1 MIYLLFYETFFMLM
15 AFLIL
20 NMSRYNRTLRMNV
33 AIFISELLKRKWYKM
48 LILLAVFPLG
58 MSANGSTPVLQDTIA
73 GTKNNSI
80 KKSIFSGELK
90 EHSSFYKKM
99 WGEHY
104 LPLYYKPVNVST
116 ITLNS
121 VYGGLHEI
129 EQVPEFYGLLLEN
142 NDKQFY
148 LLKPLGGVNSF
159 SESKFFRSIYNTKEF
174 EDTYLGDFIREA
186 YTIQHPYAFI
196 ASDYLAKSSGLYSG
210 NPQIYHVSPS
220 DTDTITDGT
229 KIGDKLVSIYQL
241 PNIDSQ
247 KVITNA
253 EELIKKMHDDNSYSI
268 DRELYVRA
276 RLFDM
281 LIGDWNKIP
290 ENWNWISHAD
300 GDSLFY
306 EPVVLDRSYAFTKVD
321 GWAFRRLLN
330 MLGLGFITDYRAE
343 IKNVK
348 NINKLGYELDVAL
361 TSGCGESVWV
371 RQAQFLNE
379 HLTDDVIEV
388 AFRNLPEEMKDENI
402 ASIKGKLKN
411 RKRYLEKA
419 AKEYYRLLQKTPVIT
434 GSNKDER
441 FEVNRLSPS
450 DVQVQIYNTSNDSLI
465 YNKRFSER
473 YTKEIWIYGLGGQ
486 DKFEVKGDNGG
497 IPILLVGGQGR
508 NEYNIQNKKKLTV
521 YEGKEQKQ
529 YLDSVSAIPDAG
541 FIVPSDE
548 TALEYDYKKLRYT
561 KFKVTPIGIY
571 DSDLGLDLGTS
582 MTYTIYGFRRAP
594 FSRQHQLSYNYNS
607 GFVYQGIFPDFNSKK
622 SIHLSA
628 SVSTPNYFINFFG
641 LGNETSRNRDKDKSY
656 NRVYLS
662 KYTLTPGLYYTID
675 KDQEFNISTS
685 FEAYKPDNPAGRN
698 RYINEVYSD
707 DNSVFDTK
715 YFANINATY
724 VIDKKMDGF
733 VSSFKF
739 LINPGWVINLGEAKN
754 NFTYLKSDLGV
765 NLRFTD
771 RITFATL
778 LKGTTLFTNKYEFY
792 QAATTEL
799 RGYRDNRFI
808 GKHSF
813 YQYTDVRLDMGRL
826 DNPFT
831 PLDYGVFL
839 GFDNGRV
846 WYPGEDSKKW
856 HTSYGGGLWLTLF
869 KNFTGKFSYFA
880 SKDDGR
886 FMFQLG
892 LVF

>member
-1 MIYLLFYETFFMLM
+1 MNKIIAMCKLSNRRWSSLF
-15 AFLIL
+15 
-20 NMSRYNRTLRMNV
+20 
-33 AIFISELLKRKWYKM
+33 
-48 LILLAVFPLG
+48 ILLMIFPLTLF
-58 MSANGSTPVLQDTIA
+58 ADVPFVALPDTIVN
-73 GTKNNSI
+73 TKGNDI
-80 KKSIFSGELK
+80 RKSIFSGEPK
-90 EHSSFYKKM
+90 KHRSFYKKM

-104 LPLYYKPVNVST
+104 LPLYYKPVSVST
-116 ITLNS
+116 VTVNS
-121 VYGGLHEI
+121 VYGGLHRI
-129 EQVPEFYGLLLEN
+129 KQVPEFYGLLLEN
-142 NDKQFY
+142 KEQQFY

-159 SESKFFRSIYNTKEF
+159 SESKFFRGIYNPKEF
-174 EDTYLGDFIREA
+174 KDTYLGDFIREA
-186 YTIQHPYAFI
+186 YTIQHPYTFI

-210 NPQIYHVSPS
+210 NPRIYHISPS

-229 KIGDKLVSIYQL
+229 EIKDRLVSIYEL
-241 PNIDSQ
+241 PDIASQ

-253 EELIKKMHDDNSYSI
+253 EDLIRKLHEDNRYDI
-268 DRELYVRA
+268 DRELYIRS

-290 ENWNWISHAD
+290 ENWNWISRAD
-300 GDSLFY
+300 GDSTFY

-321 GWAFRRLLN
+321 GWAFRQLLD
-330 MLGLGFITDYRAE
+330 MLGLGFITDYKAE
-343 IKNVK
+343 IKGVK
-348 NINKLGYELDVAL
+348 KINQLGYELDVAL
-361 TSGCGESVWV
+361 TSGCGEDAWI
-371 RQAQFLNE
+371 RQAQFLNG

-388 AFRNLPEEMKDENI
+388 AFKNLPEEMKDENI
-402 ASIKGKLKN
+402 ASIKSKLKN
-411 RKRYLEKA
+411 RRRYLEKA
-419 AKEYYRLLQKTPVIT
+419 AREYYRLLQKTPVIT

-441 FEVNRLSPS
+441 FEINRLSPS
-450 DVQVQIYNTSNDSLI
+450 NVQVRIYNTSNDSLI

-473 YTKEIWIYGLGGQ
+473 STKEIWIYGLEGQ
-486 DKFEVKGDNGG
+486 DKFEVKGDNGD
-497 IPILLVGGQGR
+497 IPIILVGGQGR
-508 NEYNIQNKKKLTV
+508 NEYDIQNKKKLTV
-521 YEGKEQKQ
+521 YEGKKQKQ
-529 YLDSVSAIPDAG
+529 YLDSISAIPDAR
-541 FIVPSDE
+541 FIVPSE
-548 TALEYDYKKLRYT
+548 ESALKYDYKKLRYT

-582 MTYTIYGFRRAP
+582 MTYSIYGFRRAP

-607 GFVYQGIFPDFNSKK
+607 GFIYQGIFPDFNSKK

-628 SVSTPNYFINFFG
+628 FVSTPNYFINFFG
-641 LGNETSRNRDKDKSY
+641 LGNETSRNKDKDKSY
-656 NRVYLS
+656 NRVYLR
-662 KYTLTPGLYYTID
+662 KYTLTPGVYYTID
-675 KDQEFNISTS
+675 KYQEFNVSTS
-685 FEAYKPDNPAGRN
+685 FEVYKPDNPAGRN
-698 RYINEVYSD
+698 RYINEVYAD
-707 DNSVFDTK
+707 DNSVFDRK

-724 VIDKKMDGF
+724 AMDKKMDGF

-754 NFTYLKSDLGV
+754 NFTYIKSDLGF

-778 LKGTTLFTNKYEFY
+778 LKGTVLFTDKYEFY

-808 GKHSF
+808 GKQSF
-813 YQYTDVRLDMGRL
+813 YQYTDMRLDMGKL

-846 WYPGEDSKKW
+846 WYSGEDSKKW

-886 FMFQLG
+886 FMFELG